1 MSKIDLTKIEGY
13 DTMTAEEK
21 LKALEDFEIPDAQEP
36 DYTGWV
42 KKDVLDKATK
52 DAAEWKKKYND
63 TLTDAQKKGVI
74 DSEKQAQM
82 EKELAELK
90 RDKAVS
96 QNIAKLLALGYE
108 EDLATETAEAMAD
121 NDMAKVFENQKKF
134 KESLEKKIK
143 AEALKNMDRP
153 DGTGN
158 TDARR
163 FVTVATTHTAREA
176 SSATT
181 PRARSAGSWKSAWRT
196 SPACNRPRNSLT
208 SFTNAVICAIS
219 SSVHSRMFH
228 SNPEQPSSDI
238 AAR

>member
-108 EDLATETAEAMAD
+108 EDLAAETAEAIAD

-158 TDARR
+158 TDA
-163 FVTVATTHTAREA
+163 
-176 SSATT
+176 SA
-181 PRARSAGSWKSAWRT
+181 
-196 SPACNRPRNSLT
+196 LT
-208 SFTNAVICAIS
+208 EEQFNKMTLKEKVDLHN
-219 SSVHSRMFH
+219 
-228 SNPEQPSSDI
+228 SNPEVYNKFI
-238 AAR
+238 GR

>member
-13 DTMTAEEK
+13 DTMIAEEK

-63 TLTDAQKKGVI
+63 TLTDAQKKGII

-96 QNIAKLLALGYE
+96 QNMAKLLALGYE
-108 EDLATETAEAMAD
+108 EDLAAETAEAIAD

-158 TDARR
+158 TDA
-163 FVTVATTHTAREA
+163 
-176 SSATT
+176 SA
-181 PRARSAGSWKSAWRT
+181 
-196 SPACNRPRNSLT
+196 LT
-208 SFTNAVICAIS
+208 EEQFNKMTLKEKVDLHN
-219 SSVHSRMFH
+219 
-228 SNPEQPSSDI
+228 SNPEVYNKFI
-238 AAR
+238 GR